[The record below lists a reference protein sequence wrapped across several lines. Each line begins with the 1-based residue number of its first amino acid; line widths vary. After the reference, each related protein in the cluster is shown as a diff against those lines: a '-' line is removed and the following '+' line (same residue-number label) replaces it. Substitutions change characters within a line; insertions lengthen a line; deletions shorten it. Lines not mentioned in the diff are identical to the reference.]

1 MDLLSRGDA
10 GGRERAA
17 AARPAGAAPRAGGR
31 VPLGGRRT
39 RRTAVMTRAAGL
51 IAAGA
56 ILLVA
61 SYPPF
66 HLPIVS
72 FVALAPAVVLMR
84 QLEREPDARAAL
96 RRGFWYGFVT
106 QGAVL
111 YWLVRAPWRF
121 TPPSGLGLPPPTGT
135 YG

>member
-1 MDLLSRGDA
+1 MIR
-10 GGRERAA
+10 
-17 AARPAGAAPRAGGR
+17 RPPRSTLFPYTTLFR
-31 VPLGGRRT
+31 S
-39 RRTAVMTRAAGL
+39 
-51 IAAGA
+51 

-72 FVALAPAVVLMR
+72 FVALAPAVVLLR

-111 YWLVRAPWRF
+111 YWLVVGLWPF
-121 TPPSGLGLPPPTGT
+121 TPLPGLGHLAPIAIHGLWCALMISVGGPVR
-135 YG
+135 